1 MNFKDDPWF
10 ICNCCRHACGLLRGV
25 TELGITHA
33 VAPSSFWMIID
44 EDMCSGCELCVERC
58 PVGAI
63 SMQEDG
69 VAQVTHEKCLGCGVC
84 EVVCGQ
90 GAMSLQKRD
99 DLIFN
104 PYQDDRE
111 LFMLVAE
118 KKGLEYPVQH
128 RPF

>member
-1 MNFKDDPWF
+1 
-10 ICNCCRHACGLLRGV
+10 
-25 TELGITHA
+25 
-33 VAPSSFWMIID
+33 MIID
-44 EDMCSGCELCVERC
+44 EDMCSGCELCVDRC

-63 SMQEDG
+63 SMREDG

-99 DLIFN
+99 DLIFT
-104 PYQDDRE
+104 PYEDDRE

-118 KKGLEYPVQH
+118 KKGLEYPVH
-128 RPF
+128 HH

>member
-1 MNFKDDPWF
+1 
-10 ICNCCRHACGLLRGV
+10 
-25 TELGITHA
+25 
-33 VAPSSFWMIID
+33 MIID
-44 EDMCSGCELCVERC
+44 EDMCSGCELCLDRC

-63 SMQEDG
+63 SMREDG

-84 EVVCGQ
+84 EVICGQ

-104 PYQDDRE
+104 PYEDERE
-111 LFMLVAE
+111 LLMLVAE

-128 RPF
+128 H